1 MGARP
6 VSAVVPAAG
15 GATGLSESSVA
26 GVTRHLT
33 TNVRAADRVGPA
45 AADGDIESGD
55 GGAIFVT
62 ISLCDNI
69 AGEGCR
75 LMIPSVGRE
84 PNNPWEGR
92 L

>member
-6 VSAVVPAAG
+6 VSAVVPAAV
-15 GATGLSESSVA
+15 ATGLSESSVA
-26 GVTRHLT
+26 GVVRHLT
-33 TNVRAADRVGPA
+33 TNLRVADRVGPA

-75 LMIPSVGRE
+75 LMIPSAG
-84 PNNPWEGR
+84 
-92 L
+92 